1 MKIVVADPVY
11 LPDEYRARL
20 NALGDL
26 EVYDSVPFS
35 QDEFVKRVT
44 DADVVVVGRHGFNSE
59 AFHSA
64 PKLKMISLWQTGYD
78 NVDLTPQMSMV

>member
-26 EVYDSVPFS
+26 EVHDSVPFS
-35 QDEFVKRVT
+35 QYEFVK
-44 DADVVVVGRHGFNSE
+44 E
-59 AFHSA
+59 
-64 PKLKMISLWQTGYD
+64 
-78 NVDLTPQMSMV
+78 